1 MHIKLYFKITYFI
14 WSVKFEVITGGEYE
28 EYFFYPKSDA
38 VYFSK
43 KVATFRINLL
53 KAVFSAEKSAVKTEA
68 LHYYEYLLPLYHI
81 IYHII

>member
-1 MHIKLYFKITYFI
+1 M
-14 WSVKFEVITGGEYE
+14 
-28 EYFFYPKSDA
+28 YPESDA

-68 LHYYEYLLPLYHI
+68 LYYYEYLLPLYHI
-81 IYHII
+81 I